1 MLIATVNAGS
11 SSIKTA
17 LFDMQSA
24 GSDPAPLF
32 QASVS
37 GIGERPIARFGD
49 GQNREL
55 PAGSGYDEAFAV
67 LFERL
72 GEACDGSAPD
82 AVGHR
87 IVHGGTRFAAP
98 VRLNEAVL
106 AELRQLE
113 PLAPR
118 HQPYNLA
125 GAEQA
130 ARHWPQALQVGCFDT
145 AFHRSQPMLNQRYA
159 LPESFADAGVLRY
172 GFHGLSYESVLA
184 RGGERLGPRTV
195 IAHLGAGASLCAV
208 QDGRSV
214 ATIMGFS
221 TLDGLP
227 MATRSG
233 AIDPGVLLHLLRDG
247 TMDAG
252 GLEDLLYNRSGL
264 LGLSGLTGDMR
275 QLEASADPR
284 AAEAIDYLVEHC
296 LRAIAAMAAALRGID
311 SLVFTAGIGENSA
324 SLRARVIEGLGWL
337 GFELDP
343 AANSA
348 GGPIITTPGSCA
360 SAWVIPTGEEAII
373 ARHAARL
380 AGSWR

>member
-1 MLIATVNAGS
+1 MLVATVNAGS

-17 LFDMQSA
+17 LFA
-24 GSDPAPLF
+24 VEGTGADPTPLF

-37 GIGERPIARFGD
+37 GIGERPVAKFGD
-49 GQNREL
+49 DEIREL
-55 PAGSGYDEAFAV
+55 PAGNGYAEAFAA

-72 GEACDGSAPD
+72 GQACGGAEPD

-87 IVHGGTRFAAP
+87 IVHGGTKFAAP
-98 VRLNEAVL
+98 VRLDAAAL
-106 AELRQLE
+106 SELSALE

-125 GAEQA
+125 GVEQA

-145 AFHRSQPMLNQRYA
+145 AFHRSQPPLNQRYA
-159 LPESFADAGVLRY
+159 LPESFAEAGLLRY

-184 RGGERLGPRTV
+184 RAGERLGLRTV

-208 QDGRSV
+208 REGRSV
-214 ATIMGFS
+214 ATTMGFS

-247 TMDAG
+247 SMDAR

-275 QLEASADPR
+275 QLEESADPR
-284 AAEAIDYLVEHC
+284 AAMAIDYLVEHC
-296 LRAIAAMAAALRGID
+296 QRQIAAMAAALRGID

-324 SLRARVIEGLGWL
+324 SLRERVVAGLDWL

-343 AANSA
+343 AANA
-348 GGPIITTPGSCA
+348 ANGPCITTPDSRA
-360 SAWVIPTGEEAII
+360 KAWVIPTGEEVTI
-373 ARHAARL
+373 ASHTARL
-380 AGSWR
+380 ALA

>member
-1 MLIATVNAGS
+1 LRIATVNAGS

-17 LFDMQSA
+17 LFDVPDA
-24 GSDPAPLF
+24 GDDPVPIF
-32 QASVS
+32 RASVS
-37 GIGERPIARFGD
+37 GIGEHPVAQFGE
-49 GQNREL
+49 GQSRAL
-55 PAGSGYDEAFAV
+55 PAGSGYDAAFAEM
-67 LFERL
+67 FEQL
-72 GEACDGSAPD
+72 GGACDGAAPD

-98 VRLNEAVL
+98 VRLDAAAL
-106 AELRQLE
+106 AGLRQLE
-113 PLAPR
+113 PPAPR

-130 ARHWPQALQVGCFDT
+130 ARYWPQALQIGCFDT
-145 AFHRSQPMLNQRYA
+145 AFHRNQPLLNQRYA
-159 LPESFADAGVLRY
+159 LSESFAEAGVLRY

-184 RGGERLGPRTV
+184 RGAGRLGSRTV

-208 QDGRSV
+208 RDGRSV
-214 ATIMGFS
+214 ATTMGFS

-247 TMDAG
+247 AMDAG
-252 GLEDLLYNRSGL
+252 GIEDLLYNRSGL
-264 LGLSGLTGDMR
+264 LGLSGLSGDMR

-284 AAEAIDYLVEHC
+284 AAQAIDYLVEHC

-324 SLRARVIEGLGWL
+324 SLRARVVEGLGWL

-343 AANSA
+343 GAN
-348 GGPIITTPGSCA
+348 
-360 SAWVIPTGEEAII
+360 
-373 ARHAARL
+373 
-380 AGSWR
+380 

>member
-1 MLIATVNAGS
+1 MLVATVNAGS

-17 LFDMQSA
+17 LFELQGAEGDL
-24 GSDPAPLF
+24 APIF

-37 GIGERPIARFGD
+37 GIGERAVARFGAGD
-49 GQNREL
+49 SEEL
-55 PAGSGYDEAFAV
+55 PAGSGYDAAFSV

-72 GEACDGSAPD
+72 GAACNGAAPD

-98 VRLNEAVL
+98 VRLDEAVL
-106 AELRQLE
+106 AQLRQLE

-125 GAEQA
+125 GVEQA

-159 LPESFADAGVLRY
+159 LPESFAEAGVLRY
-172 GFHGLSYESVLA
+172 GFHGLSYESILA
-184 RGGERLGPRTV
+184 RAAGQLGPRTV

-208 QDGRSV
+208 HNGRSV
-214 ATIMGFS
+214 ATTMGFS

-233 AIDPGVLLHLLRDG
+233 AVDPGVLLHLLRDG
-247 TMDAG
+247 AMDAA
-252 GLEDLLYNRSGL
+252 GLEDLLYNHSGL
-264 LGLSGLTGDMR
+264 LGLSGLTGDMHH
-275 QLEASADPR
+275 LEESADPQ
-284 AAEAIDYLVEHC
+284 AAMAIDYLVEHC
-296 LRAIAAMAAALRGID
+296 LRGIAAMAAALRGID
-311 SLVFTAGIGENSA
+311 SLVFTAGIGENCA
-324 SLRARVIEGLGWL
+324 SLRARVVAGLGWL

-343 AANSA
+343 GANEA
-348 GGPIITTPGSCA
+348 NGPCVTKPGSRA
-360 SAWVIPTGEEAII
+360 TAWVIPTGEEAII
-373 ARHAARL
+373 ASHAARL
-380 AGSWR
+380 AGAAD

>member
-17 LFDMQSA
+17 LFNVQDA
-24 GSDPAPLF
+24 GGNPAPIF

-37 GIGERPIARFGD
+37 GIGERPVARFGE
-49 GQNREL
+49 GQNHAL

-72 GEACDGSAPD
+72 GETCDGAAPD

-87 IVHGGTRFAAP
+87 IVHGGTQFAEP
-98 VRLNEAVL
+98 VRLDADTL
-106 AELRQLE
+106 AELRKLE

-118 HQPYNLA
+118 HQPYNIA

-130 ARHWPQALQVGCFDT
+130 ARHWPQALQIGCFDT
-145 AFHRSQPMLNQRYA
+145 AFHRSQPGLNQRYA
-159 LPESFADAGVLRY
+159 LPESFAEAGVLRY

-184 RGGERLGPRTV
+184 RGAGRLGPRTV

-208 QDGRSV
+208 RDGRSV
-214 ATIMGFS
+214 ATTMGFS

-233 AIDPGVLLHLLRDG
+233 AIDPGVLLHLLR
-247 TMDAG
+247 G
-252 GLEDLLYNRSGL
+252 GAIDVGGIEDLLYNRSGL

-275 QLEASADPR
+275 QLETSADPR
-284 AAEAIDYLVEHC
+284 AAQAIDYLVEHC

-324 SLRARVIEGLGWL
+324 NLRARVVEGLGWL

-343 AANSA
+343 GANTA
-348 GGPIITTPGSCA
+348 NGPRITTPKSRA

-373 ARHAARL
+373 ASHAARL
-380 AGSWR
+380 AGVTG